1 MDINSWLPMTC
12 DQNSQ
17 SGNTAFSLLEK
28 GVMIRLLLKS
38 VEDCLLTLKSDMI
51 SMFPELANHSDT
63 IIERF
68 YDGELSH
75 LCQIAIAKSPIA
87 GLVTFHDE
95 NARPINLLKRK
106 QKKGLDRQVDLGI
119 RLNYA
124 RDRILVIEG
133 KRLHSKGDNQYV
145 SGNTGGICRFKR
157 EQHGEELE
165 KACIVG
171 FMETEDFSFWHRT
184 INHWIG
190 DERTKSPDLKWNDEE
205 FLAKLEVEGNIL
217 LKAIQTMLGLPNRQ
231 LNLSIFGLM

>member
-1 MDINSWLPMTC
+1 MTC

-17 SGNTAFSLLEK
+17 SGNTEFSLLDK
-28 GVMIRLLLKS
+28 GVVIGLLLKS
-38 VEDCLLTLKSDMI
+38 VEDCLRTLKSDMH

-68 YDGELSH
+68 YDGEFSH
-75 LCQIAIAKSPIA
+75 LYQTTVSKSTIA

-95 NARPINLLKRK
+95 NSRPINLLKRK
-106 QKKGLDRQVDLGI
+106 QKKGLERQIDLGI

-133 KRLHSKGDNQYV
+133 KRLHDKGDKQYV

-165 KACIVG
+165 KACMIG
-171 FMETEDFSFWHRT
+171 FMETEDFPFWHRA
-184 INHWIG
+184 INSWIG
-190 DERTKSPDLKWNDEE
+190 NERTKSTDLNWNDEE
-205 FLAKLEVEGNIL
+205 SLATLEAEGNIYSKCYSNHARL
-217 LKAIQTMLGLPNRQ
+217 TKS
-231 LNLSIFGLM
+231 SIELVHYWVNVM